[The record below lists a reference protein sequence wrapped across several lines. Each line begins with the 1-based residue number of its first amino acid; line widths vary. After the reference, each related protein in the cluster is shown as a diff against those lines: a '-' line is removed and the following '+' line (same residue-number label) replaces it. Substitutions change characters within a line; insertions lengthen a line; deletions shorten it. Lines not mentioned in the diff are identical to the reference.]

1 LGSHII
7 KPSYSITWLFY
18 YLCSLNLFQHKISHR
33 FSGLGKIALMPNP
46 PDITRSKAPRQS
58 SSNLVIA
65 RNDAAIFPN
74 HRHCEKRN
82 DVAINTHPSSLREAK
97 RRGNPPTPCHCE
109 EQSDVAIH
117 PPLVIAR
124 SKATWQST
132 PTHRHCE
139 EQSDVAIHPPLVIA
153 RSKATWQSTHP
164 LSLRGAKRRGNPPT
178 PCHCEEQSDV
188 AIHTHPPSLRGAK
201 RRGNPPTPCHCE
213 EQSDVAIHP
222 PLVIVRSKAT
232 WQSTPT
238 PVIARSK
245 ATWQSIFQVVQ
256 DDRWIASPLARND
269 HSLLSLRGA
278 KRRGNP
284 YFR

>member
-1 LGSHII
+1 MGSHII

-33 FSGLGKIALMPNP
+33 FSGLGKVALMPNP

-124 SKATWQST
+124 S
-132 PTHRHCE
+132 E
-139 EQSDVAIHPPLVIA
+139 
-153 RSKATWQSTHP
+153 ATWQSTHP
-164 LSLRGAKRRGNPPT
+164 LSLRGAKRRGNPHPPLVIARSEAT
-178 PCHCEEQSDV
+178 WQSMFQEVQDLRWIASPSARNDGGAARNDGGWLEMTTHSCHCEEQSDV
-188 AIHTHPPSLRGAK
+188 AIHI
-201 RRGNPPTPCHCE
+201 
-213 EQSDVAIHP
+213 SDCAG
-222 PLVIVRSKAT
+222 RKMDCFAFGS
-232 WQSTPT
+232 Q
-238 PVIARSK
+238 
-245 ATWQSIFQVVQ
+245 
-256 DDRWIASPLARND
+256 
-269 HSLLSLRGA
+269 
-278 KRRGNP
+278 
-284 YFR
+284 

>member
-1 LGSHII
+1 MGSHII

-33 FSGLGKIALMPNP
+33 FSGLGKVALMPNP

-82 DVAINTHPSSLREAK
+82 DVAINTHPSSLRGAK
-97 RRGNPPTPCHCE
+97 RRGNP
-109 EQSDVAIH
+109 H
-117 PPLVIAR
+117 PPL
-124 SKATWQST
+124 SF
-132 PTHRHCE
+132 
-139 EQSDVAIHPPLVIA
+139 
-153 RSKATWQSTHP
+153 
-164 LSLRGAKRRGNPPT
+164 RGAKRRGNPPT

-222 PLVIVRSKAT
+222 PLVIARSVAT
-232 WQSTPT
+232 WQSTHP
-238 PVIARSK
+238 
-245 ATWQSIFQVVQ
+245 
-256 DDRWIASPLARND
+256 
-269 HSLLSLRGA
+269 LSLRGA

-284 YFR
+284 PTPCHCEEQSDVAIHTHPCHCEEQSDVAIHISGSAGRQMDCFAFGSQ

>member
-1 LGSHII
+1 MGSHII

-82 DVAINTHPSSLREAK
+82 DVAINTHPSSLRGAK
-97 RRGNPPTPCHCE
+97 RRGNP
-109 EQSDVAIH
+109 H
-117 PPLVIAR
+117 PPL
-124 SKATWQST
+124 SF
-132 PTHRHCE
+132 
-139 EQSDVAIHPPLVIA
+139 
-153 RSKATWQSTHP
+153 
-164 LSLRGAKRRGNPPT
+164 RGAKRRGNPPT
-178 PCHCEEQSDV
+178 PCHCEERSDV
-188 AIHTHPPSLRGAK
+188 AIHTHPSSLRGAKRRGNPHPPPSLRGAK

>member
-1 LGSHII
+1 
-7 KPSYSITWLFY
+7 
-18 YLCSLNLFQHKISHR
+18 
-33 FSGLGKIALMPNP
+33 MPNP

-82 DVAINTHPSSLREAK
+82 DVAINTHPSSLRGAK
-97 RRGNPPTPCHCE
+97 RRGNP
-109 EQSDVAIH
+109 H
-117 PPLVIAR
+117 PPL
-124 SKATWQST
+124 SF
-132 PTHRHCE
+132 
-139 EQSDVAIHPPLVIA
+139 
-153 RSKATWQSTHP
+153 
-164 LSLRGAKRRGNPPT
+164 RGAKRRGNPPT

-269 HSLLSLRGA
+269 GRVGLG
-278 KRRGNP
+278 
-284 YFR
+284 

>member
-1 LGSHII
+1 MGSHII

-132 PTHRHCE
+132 PTPRHCE
-139 EQSDVAIHPPLVIA
+139 EQSDVAIHTHPSSLRGAKRRGNPHPPPVIA

-178 PCHCEEQSDV
+178 PCHCEE
-188 AIHTHPPSLRGAK
+188 R
-201 RRGNPPTPCHCE
+201 
-213 EQSDVAIHP
+213 SDVAIHP
-222 PLVIVRSKAT
+222 PLVIARSKAT

-238 PVIARSK
+238 PRHCEKRSDVAIYVSGGARLKVDCFAFGS
-245 ATWQSIFQVVQ
+245 Q
-256 DDRWIASPLARND
+256 
-269 HSLLSLRGA
+269 
-278 KRRGNP
+278 
-284 YFR
+284 